1 MIKENK
7 AKIIPIVPIKK
18 TRKKKETRSQVL
30 RRKLRETNPHSVW
43 TLFIGL
49 VLFCSSFFSNKK
61 DSIVTSQ
68 NNETQEIKDIPQV
81 VEASIVSTNMFK
93 SQKTIPITDIIKD
106 PKVLNFLTHNNVLQR
121 AYKVSQETGLSMAAI
136 LGQKGCESAWG
147 ESSLCELT
155 KNLGNIKCTVKAHR
169 KFNLKGIKHKCKG
182 SRIDHCIQLY
192 DDSPNDRF
200 VAYKTYQEG
209 WDAYCSL
216 IEKRYSK
223 AAKKNTVESELA
235 TIKKLGYATD
245 PKYAEKIITLIN
257 QKHLKQLELYIR
269 QGYTITTQ
277 TGKYKLL

>member
-1 MIKENK
+1 MIKNK
-7 AKIIPIVPIKK
+7 VAKRIPIVPIKK
-18 TRKKKETRSQVL
+18 TRKKKETKNQIL

-43 TLFIGL
+43 TLLMGL
-49 VLFCSSFFSNKK
+49 ILFCSSFFSNKK
-61 DSIVTSQ
+61 DSTVTLQ
-68 NNETQEIKDIPQV
+68 NNKNQEIRDLPQV
-81 VEASIVSTNMFK
+81 VEASIIPMNVFK
-93 SQKTIPITDIIKD
+93 SQKTIPITDIITDKR
-106 PKVLNFLTHNNVLQR
+106 VLNFLTHNNVLQR
-121 AYKVSQETGLSMAAI
+121 AYRVSQETGLSMAAI

-147 ESSLCELT
+147 ESTLCTIT
-155 KNLGNIKCTVKAHR
+155 KNLGNIKCTTKAHK

-216 IEKRYSK
+216 IEKRYGK

-235 TIKKLGYATD
+235 TIKRLGYATD